1 MQVHTEYN
9 MNITNKKIFIGC
21 VIALIIGLNIYN
33 IPSKVD
39 AKTPVTSAPV
49 ETDIHTVDINKL
61 QKAFNAQL
69 EKPVNLKQY
78 STVIATFWATW
89 CPSCRKE
96 NAIFNTFV
104 KKESDV
110 LIVGI
115 CMDKDPNALG
125 AYIKKTPLNFTI
137 VNNTKPIAQQFT
149 DIFAVP
155 THFIINTKTGVAT
168 KTMGLIS
175 LSDLEEYSQRNQ

>member
-1 MQVHTEYN
+1 MLSAFVEISSISSASLSRS
-9 MNITNKKIFIGC
+9 MITSPESPF
-21 VIALIIGLNIYN
+21 
-33 IPSKVD
+33 P
-39 AKTPVTSAPV
+39 
-49 ETDIHTVDINKL
+49 
-61 QKAFNAQL
+61 
-69 EKPVNLKQY
+69 EKSPL
-78 STVIATFWATW
+78 
-89 CPSCRKE
+89 
-96 NAIFNTFV
+96 
-104 KKESDV
+104 ESDV

-155 THFIINTKTGVAT
+155 THFIINTKTGVTT

-175 LSDLEEYSQRNQ
+175 LSDLKEYSQRSQ